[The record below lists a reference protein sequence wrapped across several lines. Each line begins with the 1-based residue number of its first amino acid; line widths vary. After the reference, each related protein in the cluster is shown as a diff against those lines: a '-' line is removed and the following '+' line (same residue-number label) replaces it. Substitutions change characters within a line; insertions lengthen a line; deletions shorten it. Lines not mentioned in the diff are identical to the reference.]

1 MGETFQIA
9 IDGVRPSVVLRRA
22 CPYDRLRLVADVQ
35 LSRLADRTLSGQMGI
50 DLRRFSHETDVD
62 FSVNVLPFLC
72 CTQFGKQCVELS
84 LMGWRELEPIEKIER
99 FIFREVTAVVELARY
114 CRQVVKPDLDVL

>member
-1 MGETFQIA
+1 MLELIA
-9 IDGVRPSVVLRRA
+9 SEMPGSKLSKINRCSAG
-22 CPYDRLRLVADVQ
+22 CPL
-35 LSRLADRTLSGQMGI
+35 TPLSGQTGI
-50 DLRRFSHETDVD
+50 DLRRLSHETDID

-99 FIFREVTAVVELARY
+99 FIFREVAAVMELARY
-114 CRQVVKPDLDVL
+114 CRQVVEPDLNVL